1 MASSEE
7 LKALSDYGLGSY
19 LAMLPTSGEAF
30 QRAEQRE
37 RS

>member
-1 MASSEE
+1 VASNEE
-7 LKALSDYGLGSY
+7 LKVLSDYGLCSY

-30 QRAEQRE
+30 QLAEQRE